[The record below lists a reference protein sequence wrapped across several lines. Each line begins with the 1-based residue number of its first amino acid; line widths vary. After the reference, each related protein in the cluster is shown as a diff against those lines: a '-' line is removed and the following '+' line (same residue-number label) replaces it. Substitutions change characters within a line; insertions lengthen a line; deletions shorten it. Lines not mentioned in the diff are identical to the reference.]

1 MIILEELFSTVAEF
15 RKYSPYLESNVSFQ
29 DLNSSAL
36 SAKKQISIIL
46 SKEVYDEVV
55 GKAGEPKEAL
65 CSAMANLTLAKQM
78 IFDIIS
84 RRKNEID
91 IYKHEQE
98 AMRRA
103 YTDNYFNAMDT
114 LIQLLSDGKDV
125 SKKWKETR
133 YCKMLSAL
141 HIKTAD
147 EFDSLYPI
155 DMSYL
160 FFFRTIPL
168 QKEAL
173 DDGMNS
179 YFERA
184 TKNEEA
190 ISMLQRCL
198 AKQTVAIA
206 LRRFDIIEFPPTIRS
221 LFDDTTASRS
231 GKDEQNRMLDL
242 AASLTD
248 EVKNS
253 LTDIDLIL
261 SSGSGSS
268 VDTETSFNRPEDK
281 IYLMA

>member
-1 MIILEELFSTVAEF
+1 
-15 RKYSPYLESNVSFQ
+15 
-29 DLNSSAL
+29 
-36 SAKKQISIIL
+36 
-46 SKEVYDEVV
+46 
-55 GKAGEPKEAL
+55 
-65 CSAMANLTLAKQM
+65 
-78 IFDIIS
+78 
-84 RRKNEID
+84 
-91 IYKHEQE
+91 
-98 AMRRA
+98 
-103 YTDNYFNAMDT
+103 
-114 LIQLLSDGKDV
+114 
-125 SKKWKETR
+125 
-133 YCKMLSAL
+133 
-141 HIKTAD
+141 
-147 EFDSLYPI
+147 
-155 DMSYL
+155 
-160 FFFRTIPL
+160 
-168 QKEAL
+168 
-173 DDGMNS
+173 MNS
-179 YFERA
+179 YFERT

>member
-78 IFDIIS
+78 IFDVIS

-91 IYKHEQE
+91 VYKHEQE

-114 LIQLLSDGKDV
+114 LIQLLSEEEASD
-125 SKKWKETR
+125 KWKATR

-141 HIKTAD
+141 RIKTAD

-173 DDGMNS
+173 DDGLNS

-184 TKNEEA
+184 DKGEEVIA
-190 ISMLQRCL
+190 MLQRCL

-206 LRRFDIIEFPPTIRS
+206 LRRFDILEFPPIIRN
-221 LFDDTTASRS
+221 LFEDSKPMRYGTQ
-231 GKDEQNRMLDL
+231 EQQRMLAL
-242 AASLTD
+242 AASLAD

-261 SSGSGSS
+261 TSGSG
-268 VDTETSFNRPEDK
+268 DTETSFNRPDDK